1 MTERRKDGTR
11 EGHGESSIAPLFQSG
26 AIKTEMAIHT
36 AVFSYQYNAAI
47 FRNKLT
53 ILLVFEHIGFSY
65 NSFLPPFQDFSSYE
79 TDQSVGGPKMG
90 EPLREKPPGTS
101 TSRTWLVSRNPC
113 RARTHARHRGESIY
127 FVKNEG

>member
-53 ILLVFEHIGFSY
+53 ILLVFEHIGFFIIHFY
-65 NSFLPPFQDFSSYE
+65 HPFKIISAHMRQAN
-79 TDQSVGGPKMG
+79 Q
-90 EPLREKPPGTS
+90 
-101 TSRTWLVSRNPC
+101 
-113 RARTHARHRGESIY
+113 
-127 FVKNEG
+127 